1 MNWDQF
7 VNKVLILC
15 QQNWELSL
23 HEYIE
28 EMQALRRAYYK
39 GTGGDKVEAELRSRQ
54 VSVIR
59 LDAMPPN
66 FSCSVEKMKE
76 RLIKA
81 KAIDKS
87 EVEKEMI
94 EEAKEEERQAQLR
107 REPKHDK
114 KTSTAIVK
122 TQHQKLME
130 RLNAGDLISEKGLAF
145 SLLESGLRL
154 EKDEIDMDY
163 KTWWIGDCVA
173 RTVLDGYGIPST
185 EEERKAYF
193 TNQEDLKC
201 MEEYLAKLK
210 DSDPKTYADLVPHV
224 MLSSHDFKRLTGHDR
239 IPNREWHEMVKRF
252 VGTPIERRSK
262 RKVGTDGD
270 TWIEFITIDNICKVN
285 GVETGRL
292 STRNKQPEYAYKFIF
307 DRASSIDFLNSI
319 VLGLFD
325 CRPPSYYWLKGGSQL
340 ILRALGWTDT
350 PSRLN
355 LEQLSRIAK
364 VTDSN
369 ITRRQIWIESYLNEL
384 KRTGYIRDWK
394 KDTKKECLERK
405 KEV

>member
-1 MNWDQF
+1 
-7 VNKVLILC
+7 
-15 QQNWELSL
+15 
-23 HEYIE
+23 
-28 EMQALRRAYYK
+28 
-39 GTGGDKVEAELRSRQ
+39 
-54 VSVIR
+54 
-59 LDAMPPN
+59 
-66 FSCSVEKMKE
+66 MKE

-114 KTSTAIVK
+114 KTSTSIVK
-122 TQHQKLME
+122 SQHQKLLE
-130 RLNAGDLISEKGLAF
+130 RLDAGDLISEKGLAF

-173 RTVLDGYGIPST
+173 RTVLDECGIPSS

-239 IPNREWHEMVKRF
+239 IPNREWHDMVKRF

-262 RKVGTDGD
+262 RKVGADGD
-270 TWIEFITIDNICKVN
+270 TWIEFFTIDNICKVN

-325 CRPPSYYWLKGGSQL
+325 CRPPSYYRLKGGSQL
-340 ILRALGWTDT
+340 ILRALGWTDK
-350 PSRLN
+350 PSHLN

-369 ITRRQIWIESYLNEL
+369 ITRRQIWVESYLNEL

-405 KEV
+405 KEVWYTIYKTRTLPRD